1 MLHLEYKLKKASDY
15 EAQGKYLHAIQIY
28 TEIIA
33 ESPEHTLS
41 YIKLASLYDKMRNFN
56 ASVKLLKH
64 YIANVSDDSEIRLY
78 LGQMLIKYSL
88 WDEAIE
94 ALSIFN
100 PEEHP
105 IHFFFLG
112 YSYFMLKEF
121 EIARINF
128 QNYLE
133 KSTSTEFH
141 FEAYIYQA
149 KIEIELQNFDEALKA
164 VKQAEELFSN
174 SWEVHL
180 LYGIIFYSKGMHFH
194 AATSIEKAL
203 KLNNKEV
210 SLHEWAG
217 KAYLQ
222 LGDYQS
228 AEKHLS
234 EYVSN
239 ADASSEAYTCLAL
252 ACMNTQRLKDA
263 GSYFE
268 LALNL
273 DPNNQVALEGKKKCK
288 P

>member
-1 MLHLEYKLKKASDY
+1 VLHLEYKLKKASDY

-28 TEIIA
+28 SGIITET
-33 ESPEHTLS
+33 PEHTLS

-64 YIANVSDDSEIRLY
+64 YIENVSDDSEIRLF
-78 LGQMLIKYSL
+78 LGQMLIKYSM
-88 WDEAIE
+88 WDEAID
-94 ALSIFN
+94 ALSVFN

-105 IHFFFLG
+105 IHYFFLG
-112 YSYFMLKEF
+112 YSYFMLKDF
-121 EIARINF
+121 EIAKMNF
-128 QNYLE
+128 LNYLE
-133 KSTSTEFH
+133 KSPDTEFQ
-141 FEAYIYQA
+141 FEAYIYLS
-149 KIEIELQNFDEALKA
+149 KIEIELHSYDEAMEA
-164 VKQAEELFSN
+164 VKKAEELFTN

-194 AATSIEKAL
+194 ATTSIEKAL
-203 KLNNKEV
+203 KLNGREI

-239 ADASSEAYTCLAL
+239 AEASSETYAFLGL
-252 ACMNTQRLKDA
+252 ACLNTQKLKDA
-263 GSYFE
+263 DSYFE
-268 LALNL
+268 MALNL
-273 DPNNQVALEGKKKCK
+273 DPNNQVALDGKKRCK
-288 P
+288 

>member
-1 MLHLEYKLKKASDY
+1 MLQLEYKLKKATDY
-15 EAQGKYLHAIQIY
+15 EAQGKFLHAIQIY

-33 ESPEHTLS
+33 GSPDHTLS

-56 ASVKLLKH
+56 ASVKLLRH
-64 YIANVSDDSEIRLY
+64 YISEISDDSEIRLY
-78 LGQMLIKYSL
+78 LGQLLIKYSM
-88 WDEAIE
+88 WDEAID

-121 EIARINF
+121 EIAKINF
-128 QNYLE
+128 QNYLQ
-133 KSTSTEFH
+133 KNSTTEFQ
-141 FEAYIYQA
+141 FEAYIYLA
-149 KIEIELQNFDEALKA
+149 KIEIELHSYDDALEAIK
-164 VKQAEELFSN
+164 KAEELFNN

-180 LYGIIFYSKGMHFH
+180 LYGIVFYSKGMHFH
-194 AATSIEKAL
+194 AVTSIEKAL
-203 KLNNKEV
+203 KLNSREI

-222 LGDYQS
+222 LGDYQA
-228 AEKHLS
+228 AEKHLT
-234 EYVSN
+234 EFVSN
-239 ADASSEAYTCLAL
+239 ADANSEAYTFLGL
-252 ACMNTQRLKDA
+252 ACLNTQKVKDA

-268 LALNL
+268 MALNL
-273 DPNNQVALEGKKKCK
+273 DPNNQVALDGKKKCK